1 MLKETRIKRVNEN
14 GNLYEYLIEKRF
26 FGIKIYNYHFKSNC
40 QEEIKNNVI
49 PNKIGYKL

>member
-14 GNLYEYLIEKRF
+14 CNLYEYLIEKRLL
-26 FGIKIYNYHFKSNC
+26 GIKIYDYHFKSNC
-40 QEEIKNNVI
+40 NEEIKDNII